1 MVTGYITKYKNVG
14 KQFGFLKGSSMP
26 FFFCLVGCACLYLA
40 ILIGRQ
46 EQFAL
51 QTTTQLLCILAEN
64 NGSSYRQLQHSAC
77 ISWQTRTVPPTDNT
91 NTVRSHNPT
100 AVLSS
105 NLSSR
110 IYVCRKTWNARR
122 TEISGPHSD
131 DAVDAGLLWNAVV
144 LLGEGFPKFPKDHT
158 VFIFV
163 FKQCKR
169 NKKKTRSFEMSGTHH
184 QTSPMSHPKNL
195 GIRNWRSKYWIVNE
209 SMIKKL

>member
-1 MVTGYITKYKNVG
+1 
-14 KQFGFLKGSSMP
+14 
-26 FFFCLVGCACLYLA
+26 LA
-40 ILIGRQ
+40 DK
-46 EQFAL
+46 
-51 QTTTQLLCILAEN
+51 
-64 NGSSYRQLQHSAC
+64 NGSSYRQHQHCGC
-77 ISWQTRTVPPTDNT
+77 ITWQTRTVPPTDNT